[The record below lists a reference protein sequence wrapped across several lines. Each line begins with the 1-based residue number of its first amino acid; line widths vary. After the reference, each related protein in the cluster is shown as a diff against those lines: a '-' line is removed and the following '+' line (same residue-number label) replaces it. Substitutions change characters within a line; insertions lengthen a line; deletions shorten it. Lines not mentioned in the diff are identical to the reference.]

1 MSITFFRA
9 ISLENHVISFEENPM
24 NFNLA
29 LPPNELFGVA
39 ELHRKYQPYK
49 LTASISEYVF
59 GRD

>member
-1 MSITFFRA
+1 
-9 ISLENHVISFEENPM
+9 M

-29 LPPNELFGVA
+29 LPLNELFGVA

-49 LTASISEYVF
+49 LTASIFEYVF